1 MPHDHHKQCLDDS
14 IVVDTSSAPSA
25 GLAATADCPMDDEDM
40 SQTSEAMTRVAM
52 IHLIVRQLARLVCF

>member
-1 MPHDHHKQCLDDS
+1 
-14 IVVDTSSAPSA
+14 
-25 GLAATADCPMDDEDM
+25 MDNEDM